1 MKLKTLTLSI
11 MLFTIALSAC
21 AAPRVDVAWPEE
33 RPLGKDL
40 ETYLPPEKPTVT
52 DVSSLQLEEPAGKLT
67 LRQALSLTLMKNPE
81 LAAFSWEVRA
91 NEAMALQSG
100 LLLNPEINVET
111 ENFGGSGDFNRFDLS
126 ETTIQLSQVIELAR
140 KPSKRRK
147 VAELERDLAGWDYE
161 TKRLDVFTDVTKTFI
176 DVLTAQ
182 ERLGV
187 REEMS
192 RLADQFYT
200 IVSERVKAG
209 KVSPVEETKAKITLA
224 SAQIE
229 RNRARNEL
237 KAIRKR
243 LASMWGSL
251 SPNFKEVVGELDNV
265 SPIPELDL
273 LMNRIEQ
280 NPDLARWKVEREQR
294 QAAVK
299 LAEAMRVPDITLS
312 GGVRRLNET
321 NDHSYVFGIS
331 IPIPIFNANQ
341 GGILMSRYKLAKAE
355 EERKSTEVRVY
366 TLLAE
371 SYQELLASS
380 AVVTALNKDV
390 LPGAQSAFEAAQEG
404 YRQGKFG
411 FLDVLDAQRTL
422 VEARSQYIES
432 LNAYH
437 ISIADIERLIGDSI
451 DKLKDVPESKQ

>member
-1 MKLKTLTLSI
+1 MKLKTITLP
-11 MLFTIALSAC
+11 IAMFIIAFNAC
-21 AAPRVDVAWPEE
+21 VAPRVDVAWPEE
-33 RPLGKDL
+33 RPLGRDL
-40 ETYLPPEKPTVT
+40 ETYLPPEKPIVT

-67 LRQALSLTLMKNPE
+67 LRQALSLALMKNPE

-91 NEAMALQSG
+91 NEALALQSG
-100 LLLNPEINVET
+100 LLINPEVNVET
-111 ENFGGSGDFNRFDLS
+111 ENFGGSGDFNRFNAS

-147 VAELERDLAGWDYE
+147 VSELERDLAGWDYE
-161 TKRLDVFTDVTKTFI
+161 TKRLDVFTEVTKTFI

-182 ERLGV
+182 ERLAV

-192 RLADQFYT
+192 RLAKQFYAT
-200 IVSERVKAG
+200 VSERVSAG

-224 SAQIE
+224 STQIE
-229 RNRARNEL
+229 LNRARNTL

-243 LASMWGSL
+243 LASWWGSL
-251 SPNFKEVVGELDNV
+251 SPDFKEVVGKLDNV
-265 SPIPELDL
+265 TPIPELDL
-273 LMNRIEQ
+273 LISRIDQ
-280 NPDLARWKVEREQR
+280 NPDLARWKVEREHR

-299 LAEAMRVPDITLS
+299 LEEAMRIPDLTLS

-321 NDHSYVFGIS
+321 NDHTYVFGIS

-341 GGILMSRYKLAKAE
+341 GGVLMARYRLVKAE
-355 EERKSTEVRVY
+355 EERRSVEVKVH

-371 SYQELLASS
+371 TYQGLSASS
-380 AVVTALNKDV
+380 AVVTVLEKDV

-404 YRQGKFG
+404 YRQGKFS

-422 VEARSQYIES
+422 VEAKSQYIES

-437 ISIADIERLIGDSI
+437 ISIAEIERLIGESI
-451 DKLKDVPESKQ
+451 DKLKDASEQQ